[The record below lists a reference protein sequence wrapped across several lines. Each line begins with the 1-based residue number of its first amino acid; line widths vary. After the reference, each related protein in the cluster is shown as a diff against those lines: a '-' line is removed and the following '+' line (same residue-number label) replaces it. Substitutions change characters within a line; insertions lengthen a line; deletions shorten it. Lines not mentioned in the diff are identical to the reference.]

1 MHSLHSNQN
10 AYTLANLRRFQY
22 LKMLDDFVDASRKL
36 AKEDSWM
43 LVVQLTLFLG
53 EQRFQYYYVVPSRRT
68 IAWLEDLNGVILFRE
83 CIRPSEWG
91 HKSTFSLDDRLC

>member
-1 MHSLHSNQN
+1 
-10 AYTLANLRRFQY
+10 
-22 LKMLDDFVDASRKL
+22 MLDDFVDASRKL